1 MVCRLIS
8 PWFFYPT
15 SLLPG
20 SFHSNTIHK
29 TSIHLESNQV
39 TSFQL
44 QATTM
49 ACLSMAIFYGGDTAG
64 SSSSPVSSTCMFLV
78 GGWRGEDS
86 ASPVTS
92 PLAPAENRNKD
103 PSKIEE
109 RSDVGSDEE
118 KKGGRWFWSEEDN
131 LRLVSAWLNNS
142 NDPVDG
148 NSKWVPYFWKDIID
162 EYNLYAPKGKKRTT
176 TLGLMLYG
184 CYCNTIIQLFLPSV
198 GVGSVLLFVDFAF
211 ELITSA

>member
-1 MVCRLIS
+1 MENSSSSSFTDLVTYSFTDLVNYSIPTS
-8 PWFFYPT
+8 DPQNPNTQHGLQTHFPMIFYPT

-78 GGWRGEDS
+78 GGSRGEDS

-118 KKGGRWFWSEEDN
+118 KKGGR
-131 LRLVSAWLNNS
+131 
-142 NDPVDG
+142 
-148 NSKWVPYFWKDIID
+148 
-162 EYNLYAPKGKKRTT
+162 
-176 TLGLMLYG
+176 
-184 CYCNTIIQLFLPSV
+184 
-198 GVGSVLLFVDFAF
+198 
-211 ELITSA
+211 